1 MSRHLSLTPEEAQI
15 ISLLETTAQN
25 IQPAPL
31 FQSALE
37 KQLETAFL
45 SKRHPKRPL
54 WREVGLALAG
64 IAALMALA
72 LLLSWMIR
80 SLAPIPPQPA
90 AGGTPTLQATPKPII
105 VSETIS
111 PPSEETYDLRGMPLT
126 LKTDLPNAPT
136 TAFVFNYQPEQH
148 ATLESARAL
157 AAQFGM
163 DGSIYRNPGEI
174 AGTADY
180 LVVDGNQRLYVR
192 SDQYFQ
198 YYPDYPRYAAA
209 INDGVP
215 PANAEAVVEDF
226 LASHG
231 FDFPHRILPS
241 ELFGGFFAAPLT
253 PDGRILCYEYF
264 KCAGLHFQ
272 LDEQGILYVDG
283 TLPKYEPLGQYEI
296 ISAEEAFQKFLNSN
310 GAAGMLEGMHS
321 PTLPIPTWVRARP
334 LDATLTFYGYLA
346 SVPSAEGGAPL
357 VTLDGIRVTGNTENV
372 PPEYSPTF
380 VAATGQFHEENGV
393 KTFTLESWKVYDGY
407 EDGLLGTIVR
417 LEDGRVVLNT
427 LEGEMLTLLDVPADL
442 PLPLDNA
449 FVIGVPQGETFEW
462 KSIDQR
468 NVMGGGGGG
477 GGGLGFYKL
486 NLTGTPV
493 PFPTPAPQIFGG
505 GGGGGG
511 GGGEG
516 GATYTVRAGDTC
528 HSIADAF
535 NVPVEDLLAANN
547 LPADC
552 STLQIDQQLL
562 IPAPAQPQKVEGV
575 RGMMSITIYKNAN
588 GSQRVEYGF
597 VTNANPYPYLTLEG
611 ENLEALQAYQNR
623 PVDVWGMVETNE
635 AGQPVL
641 KVERYE
647 IPFPDLQFQILRGTQ
662 TYITLNGE
670 PATLFTTTDGKAYIQ
685 LNPGGGVDGSTVG
698 NLDDQ
703 IEIEA
708 LIVPDETFG
717 GYPALRIFAAQTADS
732 PEPLKVTADQIYT
745 IDLAAEGEYVP
756 PTMTIERVELVYY
769 MPDPRYHV
777 GELEPDRRYIQP
789 AWLFTGHYSDGTAFF
804 ILVQALKQE
813 FLLPEIAPYTQP
825 G

>member
-1 MSRHLSLTPEEAQI
+1 MTDKNFLPPEDRRLADQLESLANRIAPRTDFERELEKRLMQSQTPESQKGFFAQA
-15 ISLLETTAQN
+15 L
-25 IQPAPL
+25 PAL
-31 FQSALE
+31 GW
-37 KQLETAFL
+37 T
-45 SKRHPKRPL
+45 
-54 WREVGLALAG
+54 VGLILLAVVLNF
-64 IAALMALA
+64 A
-72 LLLSWMIR
+72 IR
-80 SLAPIPPQPA
+80 TVVPPQPA
-90 AGGTPTLQATPKPII
+90 AEGIATLEATPEPII
-105 VSETIS
+105 VSETIF
-111 PPSEETYDLRGMPLT
+111 PPSEETYDLHGTPLV
-126 LKTDLPNAPT
+126 LKTNLPNGPAS
-136 TAFVFNYQPEQH
+136 AFVFNYQPEQH
-148 ATLESARAL
+148 ATLEDARAL

-163 DGSIYRNPGEI
+163 DGAVYRIRGDTIGLYPR
-174 AGTADY
+174 DY
-180 LVVDGNQRLYVR
+180 LIVDGDQWLHVR

-198 YYPDYPRYAAA
+198 YYPDYPRYVSSINAAQ
-209 INDGVP
+209 P
-215 PANAEAVVEDF
+215 PANAETVIDEF
-226 LASHG
+226 LKSHG
-231 FDFPHRILPS
+231 FDFDYRLLPS
-241 ELFGGFFAAPLT
+241 EIYGGYVAAPLT
-253 PDGRILCYEYF
+253 PDGSLICYEYF

-283 TLPKYEPLGQYEI
+283 ILPNYEVIGEYGI
-296 ISAEEAFQKFLNSN
+296 ISAEEALQKFLNSN
-310 GAAGMLEGMHS
+310 GGAGVLEGMHP
-321 PTLPIPTWVRARP
+321 PTPPIPTWVRARS
-334 LDATLTFYGYLA
+334 LDTTLTLYGYLA

-357 VTLDGIRVTGNTENV
+357 VTLDGIRVTGSTENI

-380 VAATGQFHEENGV
+380 VEARGQLHEENGV
-393 KTFTLESWKVYDGY
+393 KTFALESWKAYDGY
-407 EDGLLGTIVR
+407 EEGLLGTISQQN
-417 LEDGRVVLNT
+417 GQVVLNT
-427 LEGEMLTLLDVPADL
+427 VEGFVFTLPDIPADL

-468 NVMGGGGGG
+468 NVMGGGGAG

-493 PFPTPAPQIFGG
+493 PFPTPTPQIFGG

-511 GGGEG
+511 
-516 GATYTVRAGDTC
+516 ATYTVQAGDTC
-528 HSIADAF
+528 RSIADAF
-535 NVPVEDLLAANN
+535 NIPVEELMAVNN
-547 LPADC
+547 LPSDC
-552 STLQIDQQLL
+552 STLQIDQQLI
-562 IPAPAQPQKVEGV
+562 IPGVSAPQKVEGV
-575 RGMMSITIYKNAN
+575 RGLMTITIYKQAD

-597 VTNANPYPYLTLEG
+597 INNSSPFPYLTLEG

-662 TYITLNGE
+662 TFITLNGQ

-685 LNPGGGVDGSTVG
+685 LTPDGGVDVSTVG
-698 NLDDQ
+698 NLDDP

-708 LIVPDETFG
+708 LIIPGESFG
-717 GYPALRIFAAQTADS
+717 GYPVLRIFAAQMADS
-732 PEPLKVTADQIYT
+732 PQPLQVTADQIYT
-745 IDLAAEGEYVP
+745 VDLAAAGEYVP

-777 GELEPDRRYIQP
+777 GEFEPDHLTLQP